1 MLLPSPTANTDIE
14 GTTRGFSSLHV
25 MLLHLYTELKEK
37 NEKNNQNYTE
47 KSILSFTKYHAQRKI
62 ISILFTAPV

>member
-25 MLLHLYTELKEK
+25 VLLHLYTEPKER
-37 NEKNNQNYTE
+37 NEKNNQNYT

-62 ISILFTAPV
+62 ISVQFTAPV